1 MTTDYQLVLYFEYY
15 IVAIAIAVAI
25 AAVAFSHSTDTIR
38 AFGVSKC
45 AHAFDIIVC
54 IAPWEDTSIKK
65 KKEAKSKS
73 ICVTTSFVS
82 QNNLPVVYFTI
93 YYTGNENSCTDFVY
107 LPHSVNEDISIER
120 VGILIAPIW

>member
-1 MTTDYQLVLYFEYY
+1 MTTDYQLVSYFEYY
-15 IVAIAIAVAI
+15 IVAIAVAAVA
-25 AAVAFSHSTDTIR
+25 AAAAAFSHSTDTIR
-38 AFGVSKC
+38 AFRVSKC

-65 KKEAKSKS
+65 KKTKSKS

-93 YYTGNENSCTDFVY
+93 YYIGNENSCTDFVY
-107 LPHSVNEDISIER
+107 LPHSVSEDISIER